1 MSYEYVFMTPDIE
14 SFRLVPHM
22 TKFIECLKI
31 SEFSHDP
38 YGRGQKW
45 HFSKSDGAANLGV
58 SGDLSEHRGS
68 GISLLGIISLFMHKL
83 TGLHCSFEY
92 ALHIHDVIYEG
103 AF

>member
-1 MSYEYVFMTPDIE
+1 MGVARKRHLST
-14 SFRLVPHM
+14 
-22 TKFIECLKI
+22 
-31 SEFSHDP
+31 
-38 YGRGQKW
+38 
-45 HFSKSDGAANLGV
+45 SDGTANLGGV

-68 GISLLGIISLFMHKL
+68 GIPSLGITSLFMHKL